1 MVGAEPTIERE
12 ACHTYRAA
20 GLTIG
25 AHCRLH
31 GLASASPAPPD
42 LRVLSGRPQWADHAR
57 EIHYTSSTNTNG
69 VPGVIV
75 QRGEAGYAFRYADG
89 TEFWLD
95 ASGTRVWMHVATTL
109 EDACTYLVGIV
120 LSFAFR
126 LRGDFSLH
134 ASAIETERGA
144 IALVGP
150 HGAGKS
156 TLAAAFGRR
165 GMPVLTDDILRLTC
179 ANGTWTA
186 HAFGGVIRL
195 WEDGESL
202 VFGSPGRLAPLT
214 PTWPKRGLPIG
225 SHGVSLSADAQP
237 LAGIVFLKTTDEDV
251 PPQLRSISAAQMALR
266 LIGNSSASVLLNP
279 SQRAAEFGQV
289 ASLTRLPCVE
299 VERSHSRD
307 SLNDMLPLLHGW
319 IRSISTGHE

>member
-1 MVGAEPTIERE
+1 MVGVEPTIEPE
-12 ACHTYRAA
+12 APHTYRAA

-25 AHCRLH
+25 AHCRLY
-31 GLASASPAPPD
+31 GFASVSAAQPD
-42 LRVLSGRPQWADHAR
+42 LRVLPGRPHWADHSR
-57 EIHYTSSTNTNG
+57 EVHYISSTHIDG

-75 QRGEAGYAFRYADG
+75 ERGDPGYSFRYADG

-95 ASGTRVWMHVATTL
+95 AGGTRVWMHVATTL

-134 ASAIETERGA
+134 ASAIQTDRGA

-179 ANGTWTA
+179 TNGTWTA

-202 VFGSPGRLAPLT
+202 VFGVPGRLAPLT

-225 SHGVSLSADAQP
+225 SHGVSLSADSQP
-237 LAGIVFLKTTDEDV
+237 LAGIVFLKTTDDDA
-251 PPQLRSISAAQMALR
+251 PPQLRSITAAQMALG

-279 SQRAAEFGQV
+279 EQRAAEFGQV
-289 ASLTRLPCVE
+289 ASMTHLPCVE

-307 SLNDMLPLLHGW
+307 SLSEVLTLLDAW
-319 IRSISTGHE
+319 MQSLSIGHQ